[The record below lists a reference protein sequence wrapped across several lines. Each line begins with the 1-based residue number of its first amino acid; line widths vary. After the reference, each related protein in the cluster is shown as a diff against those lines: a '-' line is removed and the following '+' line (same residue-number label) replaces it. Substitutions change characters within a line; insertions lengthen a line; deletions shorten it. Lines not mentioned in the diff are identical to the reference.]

1 MARYTGPRA
10 RRMRLAGRDL
20 ELFSTNKPLDKKCKF
35 DTRPGKNMKRRERN
49 TEYGVQ
55 LEVKQSIKDY
65 YGVLEKQFKNYYH
78 KAGRMSGSKSDN
90 LMLLLERRLDNIV
103 YRMGFAPTRRAARQM
118 VVHGHIRVKRPKSE
132 NYVRVNIPSYLV
144 ECNSEICISETS
156 MNMVTVI
163 NSMESSKQ
171 NNAFGWLDVTH
182 DKGSGTYVSHPDVSF
197 LHSMFKSNLVIE
209 FYSK

>member
-35 DTRPGKNMKRRERN
+35 DTRPGKNAKRRERN

-78 KAGRMSGSKSDN
+78 KAGRMLGSKSDN
-90 LMLLLERRLDNIV
+90 LMLLLERRLDNVV

-118 VVHGHIRVKRPKSE
+118 VNHGHIKVKRGNAE
-132 NYVRVNIPSYLV
+132 VFTRVNIPSYLV
-144 ECNSEICISETS
+144 DNNCEIALSDTA

-163 NSMESSKQ
+163 NSLENSKQ
-171 NNAFGWLDVTH
+171 NNAFGWLEVEH
-182 DKGSGTYVSHPDVSF
+182 DKGRGVYVSHPDVSF

>member
-20 ELFSTNKPLDKKCKF
+20 ELFSSKRPIEKKCKF
-35 DTRPGKNMKRRERN
+35 DTRPGRNVKRRERS

-55 LEVKQSIKDY
+55 LEVKQSIRDY

-78 KAGRMSGSKSDN
+78 KAGRMAGSKSDN

-103 YRMGFAPTRRAARQM
+103 YRMGFAPTRRAARQL
-118 VVHGHIRVKRPKSE
+118 VTHGHIRVRRPNSE
-132 NYVRVNIPSYLV
+132 IFSRVDIPSYLV
-144 ECNSEICISETS
+144 ENNTEIAISDIAKNMIIVQGAMENSKD
-156 MNMVTVI
+156 
-163 NSMESSKQ
+163 SS
-171 NNAFGWLDVTH
+171 FSWLEVTH
-182 DKGSGTYVSHPDVSF
+182 EKGTGLYLTHPDVSF
-197 LHSMFKSNLVIE
+197 LNNMFKSNLVIE